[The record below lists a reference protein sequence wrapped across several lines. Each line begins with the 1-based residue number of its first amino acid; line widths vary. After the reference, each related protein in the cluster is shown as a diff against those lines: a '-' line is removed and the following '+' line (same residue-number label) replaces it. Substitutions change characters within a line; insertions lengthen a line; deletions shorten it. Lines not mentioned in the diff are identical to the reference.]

1 MKNCCGVVTG
11 GKVCSL
17 SHLPVLI
24 VPGVCYLSHLPVLF
38 VPLGV
43 LIVTLLGKNI
53 RNTWI
58 RKIKSVRKSLS
69 KPADLRSQVGAN
81 FSPVGRRTLPG
92 FDCKEVV
99 A

>member
-1 MKNCCGVVTG
+1 MKNCGGVLVG

-17 SHLPVLI
+17 SHLPVLF
-24 VPGVCYLSHLPVLF
+24 VPRVCSLSHLPVLF

-43 LIVTLLGKNI
+43 LIVPLLGKNI

-58 RKIKSVRKSLS
+58 RKINSVRKSLS

-81 FSPVGRRTLPG
+81 FSPVGNHTLPAC
-92 FDCKEVV
+92 DCKEVV